1 MLSTAAGEYVILEA
15 QFPGHTPEAIGILL
29 RDPEADD
36 VHLRL
41 RRDFESIADDDL
53 DLELLNELGD
63 DLRRKSSEMRGAA
76 FFAWMEANL
85 SNVLRISERERVMV
99 DSFDTAVDRLYRK
112 HVSPKILPFRTH
124 LPRYTLRAAAG
135 KFGAGMEVEPEGWVE
150 APPDLRLTEKMFVA
164 HVVGRSMEP
173 RIPDGS
179 ACVFSGDV
187 TGSRN
192 LKLVLVVNYAA
203 DADNQFT
210 VKRYRSIKARSE
222 SGDEETW
229 RHEKIILEP
238 LNSEYESWELTP
250 HSRINIIGEFVR
262 VLGPDDSAEPT
273 EPPR

>member
-29 RDPEADD
+29 RDAEADD

-76 FFAWMEANL
+76 FFAWMEDNL

-124 LPRYTLRAAAG
+124 IPRFSARAAAG
-135 KFGAGMEVEPEGWVE
+135 KFGETMEVEPEGWEEV
-150 APPDLRLTEKMFVA
+150 PPGMRVDEEMFVA
-164 HVVGRSMEP
+164 HVVGHSMEP
-173 RIPDGS
+173 QIPDGS
-179 ACVFSGDV
+179 LCVFRGNV

-192 LKLVLVVNYAA
+192 GRLVLVMNYGETG
-203 DADNQFT
+203 DNRFT
-210 VKRYRSIKARSE
+210 VKRYRSIKAS
-222 SGDEETW
+222 SSPGEENW
-229 RHEKIILEP
+229 EHEKIILEP
-238 LNSEYESWELTP
+238 LNPEYDPWELTP
-250 HSRINIIGEFVR
+250 ESRIKVIGEFIR
-262 VLGPDDSAEPT
+262 VLREGE
-273 EPPR
+273 